1 QKGMMVAAKTLTLT
15 AMDIFKNPSV
25 TKTAL
30 DELNKRRGADFK
42 YEALVGD
49 REAPL
54 DYRK

>member
-1 QKGMMVAAKTLTLT
+1 MMVAAKTLAL
-15 AMDIFKNPSV
+15 
-25 TKTAL
+25 TAL
-30 DELNKRRGADFK
+30 DVIKNPEIATKANEELNRRRGSGFN